1 MGSTLRSTCVISQVT
16 LRGNPA
22 RRCRAPYTRS
32 MPRVVMQAEKT
43 VTFSSDI
50 STDIPLYEVPQ
61 VSFDQ
66 YLSDR
71 TRVFQAIFPDK
82 RRSERLNDDEWR
94 IHMLPIEF
102 LFVSAYPVIDMSIV
116 LKEPGQ
122 GFPDGIAKSV
132 KKVITLEAKRWDL
145 RGLDYILKPSDFELG
160 VRGVLYSEKYGV
172 ASRLKAQMEM
182 SISFVLPPALAV
194 VPEDVLKGIGHSV
207 LLRLL
212 ENMKQ
217 KVNSKLLSDY
227 REYATQQTKSSQA
240 WRDGKPITTAL

>member
-1 MGSTLRSTCVISQVT
+1 MAKVMGSTLRSTCVISQVT

-82 RRSERLNDDEWR
+82 RRSERLND
-94 IHMLPIEF
+94 
-102 LFVSAYPVIDMSIV
+102 
-116 LKEPGQ
+116 
-122 GFPDGIAKSV
+122 
-132 KKVITLEAKRWDL
+132 KRWDL